1 MENEEIKTIPYAVHE
16 GVVARQE
23 RTIKRLW
30 ILCIL
35 IFVCLIG
42 TNAAWIFYE
51 MQYEDVTVTQ
61 EVTQDSGEGGS
72 NTYNGKVVGGDY
84 YGEAESKDNGEVQ
97 TEKSTEG
104 ESPL

>member
-1 MENEEIKTIPYAVHE
+1 MENEEIKMIPYAVHE

-51 MQYEDVTVTQ
+51 MQYEDVV
-61 EVTQDSGEGGS
+61 VTQDVDTGNGDALVSG
-72 NTYNGKVVGGDY
+72 TGDV
-84 YGEAESKDNGEVQ
+84 YGTGQTNGENQ
-97 TEKSTEG
+97 TKESTEG

>member
-1 MENEEIKTIPYAVHE
+1 MENEEIKMISYAVHE
-16 GVVARQE
+16 GAVARQE

-51 MQYEDVTVTQ
+51 MQYEDVV
-61 EVTQDSGEGGS
+61 VTQDVDTGNGDALVSGTGDVYG
-72 NTYNGKVVGGDY
+72 TGKT
-84 YGEAESKDNGEVQ
+84 NGEVQ
-97 TEKSTEG
+97 TKESTEG

>member
-35 IFVCLIG
+35 IFVCLIA

-51 MQYEDVTVTQ
+51 MQYEDVV
-61 EVTQDSGEGGS
+61 VTQDVDTGNGDALVSG
-72 NTYNGKVVGGDY
+72 TGDV
-84 YGEAESKDNGEVQ
+84 YGTGQTNGENQ
-97 TEKSTEG
+97 KEESTEG